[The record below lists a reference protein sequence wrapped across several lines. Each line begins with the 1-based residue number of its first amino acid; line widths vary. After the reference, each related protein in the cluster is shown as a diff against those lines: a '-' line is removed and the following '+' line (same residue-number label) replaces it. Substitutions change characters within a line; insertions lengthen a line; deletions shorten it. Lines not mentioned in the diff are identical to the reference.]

1 MTGSPLTPL
10 EQRIVRQL
18 AQLAQRQPAATRVW
32 VFGSRARGDSHEES
46 DLDLAVE
53 FGTAETAELRAWLD
67 GVRRE
72 LEEPL
77 LGQHSGFIDLL
88 GLYAGDPD
96 HRLAQQ
102 VRAEGR
108 VIWQRGAA
116 VAA

>member
-1 MTGSPLTPL
+1 MTGPPLTPL

-18 AQLAQRQPAATRVW
+18 AQHAQRQPAATRVW
-32 VFGSRARGDSHEES
+32 VFGSRARGNSHEES

-53 FGTAETAELRAWLD
+53 FGTAENAELRAWLD

-96 HRLAQQ
+96 SRLGQQ

-108 VIWQRGAA
+108 ILWQREAA